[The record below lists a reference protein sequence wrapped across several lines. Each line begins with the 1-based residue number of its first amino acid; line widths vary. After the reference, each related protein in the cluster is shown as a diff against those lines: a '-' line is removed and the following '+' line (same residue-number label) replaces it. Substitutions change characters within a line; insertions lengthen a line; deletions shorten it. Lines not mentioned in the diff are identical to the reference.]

1 MTIKKYTILALT
13 ALLFAG
19 CANDD
24 EDNTSSKLGRMS
36 LTFDPNLSGSRSLT
50 RAVGGEFEANDELLC
65 YVRHIYSSDLSTDK
79 DYQEVSTYKK
89 LVTINKDGEPSVKQ
103 FWDDYSESTE
113 DGSKDLRTSN
123 HALQSFYGY
132 CYNGGTASTPLVEAT
147 GVLGWTTA
155 ADQTAVGAMKA
166 NDLLWS
172 AAQNPVTYQHAKEG
186 RSGLTIPY
194 THAMS
199 KFTIVVVAGEGF
211 EADDLNEA
219 KVTLNGM
226 NLTGTFTAPTTT
238 VVPEGTT
245 TVKMFANEASTTTD
259 NKPCRAYEAV
269 AVPKT
274 ALTSGKLHATIKNVD
289 GNDYEVKLNDDI
301 LTSWVSGIDNGAS
314 MSGVNYKLTITLNKQ
329 AISVVATLA
338 DWTDVS
344 ATGTGA
350 INFDADVTNINKAN
364 DSALKDGDSFSLWR
378 STDDTDFGS
387 IATTATYN
395 GSQFVNT
402 PTIYWPNG
410 TTSYYFRALA
420 KKTASKTL
428 DAVTSFEANQDI
440 DLLWGTTAAH
450 KGYLADNTEVPYN
463 EGEAINPRTGNV
475 PLVFKHAMSN
485 VVISLET
492 TNDASAVDVTGAK
505 VTLTNLANEGT
516 IDLES
521 GVVTASATT
530 VEKPVNASTNFDN
543 LIMVPQS
550 IGNDAKLIIT
560 LADGTPDG
568 TTYSLQLNQ
577 CKDDTNT
584 AITTWSSGNKYT
596 YTINLKKEQIQFRA
610 LVQDWVPNTG
620 SGNATLDWD

>member
-1 MTIKKYTILALT
+1 MTIKKSIILALS
-13 ALLFAG
+13 ALTMAG
-19 CANDD
+19 CSNDD
-24 EDNTSSKLGRMS
+24 EASLVQERLP
-36 LTFDPNLSGSRSLT
+36 LTFETTLAGSRQLT
-50 RAVGGEFEANDELLC
+50 RAVGNQFEATDELLC
-65 YVRHIYSSDLSTDK
+65 YVRHIIDGEAGAVQSK
-79 DYQEVSTYKK
+79 M
-89 LVTINKDGEPSVKQ
+89 VTIINDEPTEKL
-103 FWDDYSESTE
+103 FWDDFSESTA
-113 DGSKDLRTSN
+113 DGSKDLRTSG
-123 HALQSFYGY
+123 HGLQSFYGY
-132 CYNGGTASTPLVEAT
+132 CYNGGTPSAALDEAT
-147 GVLGWTTA
+147 GVLEWTTA
-155 ADQTAVGAMKA
+155 TDQTDEGVVKA

-172 AAQNPVTYQHAKEG
+172 DSQSMITYDHVKEHRG
-186 RSGLTIPY
+186 TLTIPY

-199 KFTIVVVAGEGF
+199 KFTIVVVADEGF
-211 EADDLNEA
+211 QTHALDA
-219 KVTLNGM
+219 TTVTLNRM
-226 NLTGTFTAPTTT
+226 NKKGSFTAPTIT

-245 TVKMFANEASTTTD
+245 AVKMYAHAASTAEG
-259 NKPCRAYEAV
+259 KPARTYEAIV
-269 AVPKT
+269 VPK
-274 ALTSGKLHATIKNVD
+274 ANLTQGAPLATIHD
-289 GNDYEVKLNDDI
+289 AEGNDYQISISSDM
-301 LTSWVSGIDNGAS
+301 LTSWDAGIDNGLS
-314 MSGVNYKLTITLNKQ
+314 MSGVNYKLTVTLNKQ
-329 AISVVATLA
+329 AIDVIATLA

-344 ATGTGA
+344 ATGTGE
-350 INFDADVTNINKAN
+350 INFTADIKDIDKSNAA
-364 DSALKDGDSFSLWR
+364 SLKDGDSFSLWKT
-378 STDDTDFGS
+378 TDKTDFGT
-387 IATTATYN
+387 IATTAEYD
-395 GSQFVNT
+395 GSKFVNT

-410 TTSYYFRALA
+410 NTSYYFRALA

-530 VEKPVNASTNFDN
+530 VEKPVNTSTNFDN

-596 YTINLKKEQIQFRA
+596 YTISLKKEQIQFRA